1 MKTVVQNLLLSETV
15 QINVSIS
22 EYNAEHLG
30 EHECMFLGMVS
41 GEDQVILVVVTWEG
55 HRI

>member
-1 MKTVVQNLLLSETV
+1 MKTVVQNLLSETV

-30 EHECMFLGMVS
+30 EHECMFLGMVF

-55 HRI
+55 HRT